1 MHRPLRARISFG
13 SSSIRTE
20 GFSIGFPS
28 PSADYVS
35 ATLTSDTI
43 CCGLTSKSLVIQT
56 SEGATIV
63 DRGLAVRQGNIFLAI
78 LDGRSYFGKILGQ
91 AFITHDGDA
100 IEGECL
106 DELQVIGVVTY
117 FVTDTRNGLDDD
129 CPVM

>member
-1 MHRPLRARISFG
+1 M
-13 SSSIRTE
+13 
-20 GFSIGFPS
+20 GFPS
-28 PSADYVS
+28 PAADYVS
-35 ATLTSDTI
+35 ATLTADSI
-43 CCGLTSKSLVIQT
+43 CGLTSNSLVIQT
-56 SEGATIV
+56 SAGAAVV
-63 DRGLAVRQGNIFLAI
+63 DRGLAVRQGDILLAI

-117 FVTDTRNGLDDD
+117 FVTDARNGLDDD